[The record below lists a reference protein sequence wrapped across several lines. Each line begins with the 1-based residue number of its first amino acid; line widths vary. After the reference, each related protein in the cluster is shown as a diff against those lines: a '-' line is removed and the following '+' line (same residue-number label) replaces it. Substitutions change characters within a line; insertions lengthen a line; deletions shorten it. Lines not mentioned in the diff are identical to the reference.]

1 MVAERVASPA
11 LPSFLV
17 VLALFESEKHMT
29 DPQPAEYIVERT
41 KGCGCKWQ
49 LSKLT
54 EMPSGRVHGSNS
66 WHYVPFGRTF
76 WLKKSALKELE
87 RYVN

>member
-1 MVAERVASPA
+1 MS
-11 LPSFLV
+11 
-17 VLALFESEKHMT
+17 
-29 DPQPAEYIVERT
+29 DPQPAPYIVERT

-54 EMPSGRVHGSNS
+54 ETPEGR

-76 WLKKSALKELE
+76 WLKKSALKVLDL
-87 RYVN
+87 YVN